1 MRKKAIHDLIEKRN
15 SKGVAQYHPFIVE
28 QNKYFKFAPTFEAIV
43 HTEEQ
48 YQICKKYGIQ
58 TFYTDYPSS
67 MMTVSRF
74 LLKNQR
80 NHMIHNVGHI
90 EKNNVASPFDINSL
104 PS

>member
-43 HTEEQ
+43 HTEKQ

-58 TFYTDYPSS
+58 TIYTDYPSS

-74 LLKNQR
+74 CSKSK
-80 NHMIHNVGHI
+80 
-90 EKNNVASPFDINSL
+90 ESYDS
-104 PS
+104 